1 MSNVQDSFP
10 ASVDI
15 DGFTVHKLRLSE
27 YALVFDKLQKLP
39 GLLAEFTDVTNAQLL
54 AALPRLVATALPE
67 VLEILAIA
75 TRVPVAELDERMDI
89 KTAVRCLKAVF
100 QVNDF
105 FGVWEEIQTITT
117 MKKLTTEVQNRAKKT

>member
-1 MSNVQDSFP
+1 MSNNVADSFP
-10 ASVDI
+10 SQIKV

-27 YALVFDKLQKLP
+27 YAQVFDKLQKLP
-39 GLLAEFTDVTNAQLL
+39 GLIAEFTDVSNAKIL

-67 VLEILAIA
+67 VIDILSIA
-75 TRVPVAELDERMDI
+75 TRTPKEEMDKTMDI

-105 FGVWEEIQTITT
+105 FGVWEELMQALPMLKDGEKQTP
-117 MKKLTTEVQNRAKKT
+117 KT